1 MWAMTPARL
10 LFLVAET
17 GGGHLAAARAVDH
30 ALQQAFPGR
39 FETVLHDPLPRWFT
53 GLYGPV
59 VRFAP
64 WLWGAAYHG
73 CDSRTGVAG
82 LLKLADRSVA
92 DAVARHKPAA
102 IVSFHPLTGKAAA
115 RHGRPTATVVTD
127 LVTVHTAWRCG
138 EVDRIVLA
146 SQAGLPVAP
155 AFTES
160 APVDRGAL
168 RRRLGVPG
176 HGFLVLLT
184 GGGEGTGG
192 LKRRALALLQRF
204 PDVDVAVLCGRNDR
218 LRRTLTAQVGRWDG
232 RLTVRGFVDNMA
244 DWLRCADVAV
254 GKAGP
259 ATIAE
264 AACCA
269 VPLVL
274 TGHLPGQEKG
284 NTELVVAAG
293 AGVGAPDV
301 PRLIAEI
308 DRLRR
313 DPAAI
318 DAMRAASA
326 RLASPGAAADV
337 AAMVAGLVAPVAI
350 TTS

>member
-1 MWAMTPARL
+1 MTPARL

-17 GGGHLAAARAVDH
+17 GGGHVAAARAVDH
-30 ALQQAFPGR
+30 ALRQAFPGR

-73 CDSRTGVAG
+73 CDSRPAVAG
-82 LLKLADRSVA
+82 LLALADRSVT
-92 DAVARHKPAA
+92 DAVARHEPAA

-115 RHGRPTATVVTD
+115 RHGLPTATVVTD

-138 EVDRIVLA
+138 DVDRIFVP
-146 SQAGLPVAP
+146 SRAGLPVAP
-155 AFTES
+155 AFTTSVSFER
-160 APVDRGAL
+160 AAL
-168 RRRLGVPG
+168 RRKLGVPG
-176 HGFLVLLT
+176 NGFLVLLT

-192 LKRRALALLQRF
+192 LRRRAIALLRRF
-204 PDVDVAVLCGRNDR
+204 ADVDVAVVCGRNDR
-218 LRRTLTAQVGRWDG
+218 LRRALTAQAGRWDG
-232 RLTVRGFVDNMA
+232 RLAVRGFVENMA
-244 DWLRCADVAV
+244 DWLRCADVIV

-274 TGHLPGQEKG
+274 IGHLPGQEQG
-284 NTELVVAAG
+284 NTELVVSAG
-293 AGVGAPDV
+293 AGVHAPNLR
-301 PRLIAEI
+301 RLVAEI
-308 DRLRR
+308 GRLRG

-318 DAMRAASA
+318 EAMRVASA
-326 RLASPGAAADV
+326 RLASPGAAAAV
-337 AAMVAGLVAPVAI
+337 AAMVAGLVAPVPI

>member
-1 MWAMTPARL
+1 MTPARL
-10 LFLVAET
+10 LFLVAQT

-30 ALQQAFPGR
+30 ALKHAFPGR
-39 FETVLHDPLPRWFT
+39 FETVLYDPLPRWFT

-73 CDSRTGVAG
+73 CDSRPAVAG
-82 LLKLADRSVA
+82 LLTLANRSVA
-92 DAVARHKPAA
+92 DAIARHGPAA

-115 RHGRPTATVVTD
+115 RHGLPAATVVTD

-138 EVDRIVLA
+138 DVDRIVFP

-160 APVDRGAL
+160 APVERAAL
-168 RRRLGVPG
+168 RRELGVPG
-176 HGFLVLLT
+176 HRFLVLLT

-192 LKRRALALLQRF
+192 LKRRAIALLQRF
-204 PDVDVAVLCGRNDR
+204 ADVDVAVLCGRNHR
-218 LRRTLTAQVGRWDG
+218 LRRTLTVQVGRWDG

-244 DWLRCADVAV
+244 DWLRCADVVV

-274 TGHLPGQEKG
+274 IGHLPGQERG

-293 AGVGAPDV
+293 AGVHAPNV
-301 PRLIAEI
+301 RRLIAEI

-318 DAMRAASA
+318 EAMRGASA

-337 AAMVAGLVAPVAI
+337 AAMVAGMVAPIPI

>member
-1 MWAMTPARL
+1 MTPARL

-30 ALQQAFPGR
+30 ALRQAFPGR

-59 VRFAP
+59 VRLAP

-73 CDSRTGVAG
+73 CDSRPAVAG
-82 LLKLADRSVA
+82 LLTLAERSVA
-92 DAVARHKPAA
+92 DAVARHRPEA
-102 IVSFHPLTGKAAA
+102 IVSFHPLTGKATA
-115 RHGRPTATVVTD
+115 RHGVPTMTVVTD

-138 EVDRIVLA
+138 DVDRIVFS

-155 AFTES
+155 AFSES
-160 APVDRGAL
+160 PERPAL
-168 RRRLGVPG
+168 RRKLGVRENRL
-176 HGFLVLLT
+176 LVLLT

-192 LKRRALALLQRF
+192 LKRRAIALLQRF
-204 PDVDVAVLCGRNDR
+204 SDIEVAVLCGRNDR
-218 LRRTLTAQVGRWDG
+218 LRRALTAQVGRWDG

-244 DWLRCADVAV
+244 DWLRCADVVV

-274 TGHLPGQEKG
+274 IGHLPGQEKG
-284 NTELVVAAG
+284 NTELVVDAG
-293 AGVGAPDV
+293 AGVHAPNV
-301 PRLIAEI
+301 RRLVAEI

-313 DPAAI
+313 DPAAVA
-318 DAMRAASA
+318 AMRAASA
-326 RLASPGAAADV
+326 RLASPGAAAEV
-337 AAMVAGLVAPVAI
+337 AAMVAGLVAPVL
-350 TTS
+350 TVTS

>member
-1 MWAMTPARL
+1 MPMTPARL

-17 GGGHLAAARAVDH
+17 GGGHLAAAQAVDH

-39 FETVLHDPLPRWFT
+39 FEAVVHDPLPRWFT

-73 CDSRTGVAG
+73 SDSRPAVAG
-82 LLKLADRSVA
+82 LLALANRSVA
-92 DAVARHKPAA
+92 DAVARHRPAA
-102 IVSFHPLTGKAAA
+102 IVSFHPLTGKAAT
-115 RHGRPTATVVTD
+115 RHGTPTATVVTD

-138 EVDRIVLA
+138 DVDRIVFP
-146 SQAGLPVAP
+146 SRAGLPVAP
-155 AFTES
+155 AFSES
-160 APVDRGAL
+160 APLERVAL
-168 RRRLGVPG
+168 RQQLGV
-176 HGFLVLLT
+176 HEHRFLVLLT

-192 LKRRALALLQRF
+192 LKRRAVALLRRF
-204 PDVDVAVLCGRNDR
+204 ADVEVAVLCGRNQR
-218 LRRTLTAQVGRWDG
+218 LRRALTAQVPRWDG

-244 DWLRCADVAV
+244 DWLRCADVVV

-274 TGHLPGQEKG
+274 VGHLPGQENG
-284 NTELVVAAG
+284 NTELVVDAG
-293 AGVGAPDV
+293 AGVHASNV
-301 PRLIAEI
+301 RRLVAEI

-313 DPAAI
+313 DPAAVE
-318 DAMRAASA
+318 AMRAASA
-326 RLASPGAAADV
+326 RLASPGAATYV
-337 AAMVAGLVAPVAI
+337 AAMVAGLVAPVPI

>member
-1 MWAMTPARL
+1 MTPARL

-39 FETVLHDPLPRWFT
+39 FEAVLHDPLPRWFT

-64 WLWGAAYHG
+64 WLWGAVYHG
-73 CDSRTGVAG
+73 CDSRPAVAG
-82 LLKLADRSVA
+82 LLTLADRSVA
-92 DAVARHKPAA
+92 DAVAQHGPAA

-115 RHGRPTATVVTD
+115 RHGLPTATVVTD
-127 LVTVHTAWRCG
+127 LVTVHTAWGCG
-138 EVDRIVLA
+138 DVDRIVFPC
-146 SQAGLPVAP
+146 QAGLPVP
-155 AFTES
+155 SAFTES
-160 APVDRGAL
+160 APAERVAL
-168 RRRLGVPG
+168 RRKLGVSG
-176 HGFLVLLT
+176 HGFLVVLT

-192 LKRRALALLQRF
+192 LNRRAMALLQRF
-204 PDVDVAVLCGRNDR
+204 ADVDVAVLCGRNHR
-218 LRRTLTAQVGRWDG
+218 LRRSLTAEVGRWDG
-232 RLTVRGFVDNMA
+232 RLTVRGFVGNMA
-244 DWLRCADVAV
+244 DWLRCADVVV

-284 NTELVVAAG
+284 NTELVVTAG
-293 AGVGAPDV
+293 AGVHAPDV
-301 PRLIAEI
+301 WRLVAEI

-318 DAMRAASA
+318 EAMRAASA

-337 AAMVAGLVAPVAI
+337 AAMVAGLVAPVPI
-350 TTS
+350 TIS

>member
-1 MWAMTPARL
+1 MTSARL
-10 LFLVAET
+10 LFLVADT

-39 FETVLHDPLPRWFT
+39 FETMVHDPLPRWFT

-73 CDSRTGVAG
+73 CDSRPAVAG
-82 LLKLADRSVA
+82 LLRLADRSVA
-92 DAVARHKPAA
+92 DVVARHRPAA
-102 IVSFHPLTGKAAA
+102 IVSFHPLTGKAAS
-115 RHGRPTATVVTD
+115 RHGLPTATVVTD

-138 EVDRIVLA
+138 DVDRIVFPA
-146 SQAGLPVAP
+146 QTGLPVTP
-155 AFTES
+155 DFTRSVPRER
-160 APVDRGAL
+160 AAL
-168 RRRLGVPG
+168 RRELGVPG

-192 LKRRALALLQRF
+192 LKRRAIALLRRF
-204 PDVDVAVLCGRNDR
+204 ADVHVAVLCGRNRR
-218 LRRTLTAQVGRWDG
+218 LRRALTGQVGRWDG

-244 DWLRCADVAV
+244 DWLRCADVVV

-284 NTELVVAAG
+284 NTELVVDAG
-293 AGVGAPDV
+293 AGVHAPNV
-301 PRLIAEI
+301 RRLVAEI

-313 DPAAI
+313 DPAAVE
-318 DAMRAASA
+318 AMRAASA
-326 RLASPGAAADV
+326 RLASPHAAAHV
-337 AAMVAGLVAPVAI
+337 AAMVTGLVAPVLT